1 MELAHFHKP
10 AYLIPTSKLAQK
22 ADAFEKLLIEL
33 GSRGLPESMVES
45 INQQITLI
53 NAALLDEK
61 TFAKQLSKSQS
72 QILHELMKE
81 LKIVRK
87 NHYRST
93 FMSIGMAGI
102 GIPLGVA
109 FGLALGNLGLL
120 GIGLPIGLAMGIAIG
135 TAKDNKAKA
144 SGNQLEVDF
153 IY

>member
-22 ADAFEKLLIEL
+22 ADSFEKLLIEL
-33 GSRGLPESMVES
+33 GSRGLPESMVKS
-45 INQQITLI
+45 INQQINLI

-72 QILHELMKE
+72 EILKQLGKE
-81 LKIVRK
+81 LKIVPK
-87 NHYRST
+87 NHYRT
-93 FMSIGMAGI
+93 IFMSLGMGAF

-135 TAKDNKAKA
+135 TAKDNKAKV
-144 SGNQLEVDF
+144 SGNQLEVDI